1 MAEILLTLATLT
13 EFPLPPM
20 AKFKFKVTKGEVITG
35 VERGIT
41 FMEQLGVDANHHP
54 SREMMP

>member
-1 MAEILLTLATLT
+1 
-13 EFPLPPM
+13 M

-35 VERGIT
+35 LEENH